1 MARGQ
6 CSEVPTRIAE
16 WLYLGG
22 HLGSD
27 DSWQR
32 WFQFDG
38 RAVTHIV
45 NCAAGEVR
53 YPTPDHVSVLN
64 LNAKD
69 NATYALFAHW
79 PEVSTFVRG
88 ASVVLF
94 QCQAGVNRSASLAL
108 AAYAVRESKPLLP
121 SVREMITKR
130 PGILKNRHFNR
141 SLVKCLRD
149 EGQLHALGL
158 GEGLLG
164 SAEDVEVLRH
174 EVAAYEQQV
183 HAVFELISQDGY
195 ADWAL
200 FRQALNL
207 GDRPLGA
214 DGDVLRQ
221 ASHARTKRSA
231 QRGLRGALVSHGPRR
246 AAALPKAPLCDS
258 GSGDD
263 DQGSDAPARRRRRS
277 AKMDFETE
285 QEQLTKKLLPQLV
298 RFATEDQRALQ
309 DAAELLTFFVQRH
322 FPDNKELADLAQ
334 KPSPEKLLKGLL
346 GVLEKELEPRPGG
359 GKDEKA
365 SDQEDEREER
375 DRGDREA
382 SPEKERRYRE
392 ERDGRHR
399 DDRERDGRDRG
410 RDGGRDMRDGRDGRG
425 RNDRRGD
432 DRGRFEERRGE
443 RDRGGRPGDPRGGDR
458 RGGGGGRG
466 ERRGDDRGGRDRP
479 GDHGGHRD
487 HRRDHGD
494 PRGKGDG
501 RARGR
506 SRSRDARR

>member
-1 MARGQ
+1 MGDRLEAWPTSGFVKAATAMVAAAPTESFTNLFLVCQNLLEGYGAHPSGLAFAHRESQKLAEQEKRNRQAQTNFKEAFGAARGFL
-6 CSEVPTRIAE
+6 EEFAPD
-16 WLYLGG
+16 GG
-22 HLGSD
+22 LPEPVDDASD
-27 DSWQR
+27 
-32 WFQFDG
+32 G
-38 RAVTHIV
+38 
-45 NCAAGEVR
+45 G
-53 YPTPDHVSVLN
+53 
-64 LNAKD
+64 
-69 NATYALFAHW
+69 
-79 PEVSTFVRG
+79 
-88 ASVVLF
+88 
-94 QCQAGVNRSASLAL
+94 
-108 AAYAVRESKPLLP
+108 
-121 SVREMITKR
+121 
-130 PGILKNRHFNR
+130 
-141 SLVKCLRD
+141 
-149 EGQLHALGL
+149 
-158 GEGLLG
+158 
-164 SAEDVEVLRH
+164 
-174 EVAAYEQQV
+174 
-183 HAVFELISQDGY
+183 
-195 ADWAL
+195 
-200 FRQALNL
+200 
-207 GDRPLGA
+207 
-214 DGDVLRQ
+214 
-221 ASHARTKRSA
+221 
-231 QRGLRGALVSHGPRR
+231 
-246 AAALPKAPLCDS
+246 DS

-346 GVLEKELEPRPGG
+346 GVLEKELTPRSGG

-375 DRGDREA
+375 DRGDRGEA

-425 RNDRRGD
+425 RDDRRGD